1 MFKIIITLFLLLVPS
16 ASYAG
21 HLETSLDRCSDIRGE
36 IEAILESE
44 NVSKDFFYL
53 ALAESG
59 CRTDARSKAGAVGL
73 WQLSRPTA
81 RTYGLTVN
89 DELDERLDWRKST
102 RAAAR
107 YIKHLKETFKEFRW
121 VIAAYNAGGT
131 NLRRRTFYRMGDEF
145 STVKKHYPDAYNL
158 GVTVDGWK
166 NRRR

>member
-1 MFKIIITLFLLLVPS
+1 MLLVPS

-73 WQLSRPTA
+73 WQLSKPTA

-89 DELDERLDWRKST
+89 EELDERLDWRKST

-107 YIKHLKETFKEFRW
+107 YIAHLEESFDGLRW
-121 VIAAYNAGGT
+121 VVAAYNAGGS
-131 NLRRRTFYRMGDEF
+131 NLKRKLKFRTKEPF
-145 STVKKHYPDAYNL
+145 TVVRDVSRASYELA
-158 GVTVDGWK
+158 VTVDRWRKADGTI
-166 NRRR
+166 RTR